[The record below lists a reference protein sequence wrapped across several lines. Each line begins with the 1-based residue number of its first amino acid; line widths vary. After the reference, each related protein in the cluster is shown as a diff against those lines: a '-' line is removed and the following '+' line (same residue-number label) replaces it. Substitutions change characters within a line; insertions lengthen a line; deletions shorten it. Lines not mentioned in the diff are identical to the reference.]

1 MVSDSSSQPADQGGM
16 TNTPLPVPTPSGH
29 RRRWLVAAA
38 VALFALAAGVV
49 AYRMLRAPS
58 SAVSYV
64 TAPVTTGPV
73 TRVVTATGS
82 VNPVLTIIVGSYVSG
97 VIRELHCDF
106 NTRVRK
112 GQVCAKIDPRPY
124 QAVVDAARAELANA
138 RAQLVK
144 DQAVQAYARVTHTR
158 DVRLVKLGYIAQD
171 ALDAARSAL
180 DAANAQVSLDRAAIA
195 SREASLHNAE
205 INLGYTSIS
214 SPVDGTVVSRNVT
227 IGQTVAASFQTP
239 TLFLI
244 ATDLT
249 RMQVDTNVSES
260 DIGSVREGSKAS
272 FSVESYPDRTFA
284 ASVVQVR
291 QAPQTVQNVVTY
303 DVVLGVDNSALLLKP
318 GMTATARIITDAR
331 AHVLRVPDQALRFVP
346 GGLPPSAPAEGA
358 DAGKRPR
365 VWKLADG
372 RPVPVQV
379 VPGLDDDSFTEIL
392 GDELKPGDA
401 VIVGEQRGR
410 APAAAGTPLRFS
422 H

>member
-1 MVSDSSSQPADQGGM
+1 MA
-16 TNTPLPVPTPSGH
+16 NAPLPVPVPSGH
-29 RRRWLVAAA
+29 RRRWLVAA

-73 TRVVTATGS
+73 TRIVTATGS

-158 DVRLVKLGYIAQD
+158 DVRLVKLGYISQD

-195 SREASLHNAE
+195 SREASLRNAE

-272 FSVESYPDRTFA
+272 FSVESYPGRTFT

-318 GMTATARIITDAR
+318 GMTATARIVTDAR
-331 AHVLRVPDQALRFVP
+331 AHALRVPDQALRFVP
-346 GGLPPSAPAEGA
+346 GGLPPSAPAEEAGT
-358 DAGKRPR
+358 GKRQR

-372 RPVPVQV
+372 RPVPVQI

-392 GDELKPGDA
+392 GGELKPGDA

-410 APAAAGTPLRFS
+410 SPAAAGTPPRFS